1 VTEEGALMLTF
12 EDVLLVQ
19 DDFVMKA
26 DVALTGRAITALI
39 GPSGAGKSTLLSAIA
54 GFLEPTQGRI
64 CWDGKN
70 LGGVAPRAR
79 PVSMLFQD
87 NNLFPHLTAA
97 QNVGLGLRPDLRLS
111 PVQREK
117 VEEALAQ
124 VGLSG
129 FGSRKPGA
137 LSGGQQSRVA
147 LARVLV
153 ADRPLVLLDEP
164 FSALGPALKDE
175 MLDLVKDKLHAT
187 GKTVIMV
194 THDPADARRVADFA
208 ALVADGNLSAPVA
221 TADLLDNPPPALAAY
236 LG

>member
-1 VTEEGALMLTF
+1 MLIF
-12 EDVLLVQ
+12 EDVLIVQ
-19 DDFVMKA
+19 GDFTLSA
-26 DVALTGRAITALI
+26 DVSLPDQSTTALI
-39 GPSGAGKSTLLSAIA
+39 GPSGAGKSTLLSVIA
-54 GFLEPTQGRI
+54 GFFAPTRGRI
-64 CWDGKN
+64 SWNGDD
-70 LGGVAPRAR
+70 LAGVAPGAR

-111 PVQREK
+111 PAQKAVTEA
-117 VEEALAQ
+117 ALAQ
-124 VGLSG
+124 VGLAG
-129 FGSRKPGA
+129 FGNRKPGA

-175 MLDLVKDKLHAT
+175 MLDLVKEKLHAT

-208 ALVADGNLSAPVA
+208 ALVAEGVVSAPVA
-221 TADLLDNPPPALAAY
+221 TAELLDNPPPALAAY